1 MRVEVAVPPLLS
13 PRLVWL
19 REAVMPAGDDRAK
32 ETVPENPL
40 RLVRVMVDAP
50 EVLAR
55 IVWGAGLAE
64 IENSDTL
71 TVIVVE

>member
-1 MRVEVAVPPLLS
+1 
-13 PRLVWL
+13 
-19 REAVMPAGDDRAK
+19 MPAGEDRAR
-32 ETVPENPL
+32 ETVPAKPF
-40 RLVRVMVDAP
+40 RLVRVIVDVP

-55 IVWGAGLAE
+55 MVWEAGLAD

>member
-1 MRVEVAVPPLLS
+1 MRVEVAVPPLLNT
-13 PRLVWL
+13 RLVWL
-19 REAVMPAGDDRAK
+19 RVAVMPAGEDSPR

-40 RLVRVMVDAP
+40 RLVTVMVDVP

-55 IVWGAGLAE
+55 MVWEAGLAE